1 MKPSV
6 SQTIRNRKFAGFT
19 PSQINIMLKGKGLEP
34 NSSGAARY
42 LASMTRKA
50 EEQVLMAARGALVRG
65 YQEGGDTGSNFIG
78 FPPIRDPMPKPKR
91 GGDGFTGADTEGQR
105 NLDAAQAKVAKLKS
119 EYSALQQEL
128 AGVPAGAEGDT
139 QRTALNKK
147 ITAKQA
153 AITAAEAA
161 VSSAQSGAAITDIP
175 TGAETVAGIMDDPTA
190 QVKKAD
196 VTKIGEEDVAKG
208 DIAAGTGALDD
219 TDKFD
224 DTTITKGTADTVDTD
239 YREGVDETKYEY
251 SADKLGDKAKD
262 ALDERDDVKGT
273 VSDEAKMEAEQ
284 MDKEDLAIKGVEAE
298 QIADEDITQVD
309 TEGLKREEEEGE
321 LLTDIGADAEDAK
334 KRLDEAGYEAATG
347 APSSEATVKGQL
359 TGLMADFE
367 GGDTP
372 AWAAGGMR
380 AATAAMAARGMGASS
395 MAGMAIFQAAMES
408 ALPIAMKDAATHSR
422 FEEANLSNRQAM
434 AVLASEQY
442 AEFIGQEYTQEWEKR
457 TLNAATVS
465 DIADKNFDA
474 ETRIRIENANLVQT
488 ANLANLNAKNAL
500 IIEKAAAL
508 QQLDMK
514 NLDNRQLAAQR
525 NADAFLE
532 LDMANLEIEQQNDTL
547 TRQAMVDSMFNDQA
561 AENAAKQFNASS
573 KQQADEFFTNVAV
586 TVDTHNNNQKNA
598 MEQFNVGEENA
609 LIKFQD
615 ELENNRDQFNA
626 NNELVVA
633 QANAQWRQ
641 DVVTTNNA
649 TENEA
654 NRLEAT
660 EANNL
665 SQKAMDEIWQK
676 ERDLM
681 AYAFASAESAAER
694 KQRLVEAK
702 LSADKAS
709 DAAFSQALGLVGSA
723 VVTGIF
729 S

>member
-1 MKPSV
+1 MAQATTPPPV
-6 SQTIRNRKFAGFT
+6 SQTIRNRRFAGFT
-19 PSQINIMLKGKGLEP
+19 PSQINILLQRKGLDP

-50 EEQVLMAARGALVRG
+50 EDKLLMASRGALVRG
-65 YQEGGDTGSNFIG
+65 YQEGGMPENQALKPAPTGGTKSG
-78 FPPIRDPMPKPKR
+78 
-91 GGDGFTGADTEGQR
+91 GFTGADTKGQKK
-105 NLDAAQAKVAKLKS
+105 LDAAQANLAKLKNQLS
-119 EYSALQQEL
+119 KLQQEL
-128 AGVPAGAEGDT
+128 ATIPTG
-139 QRTALNKK
+139 KK
-147 ITAKQA
+147 HDEARADKEKLIRKKQA

-161 VSSAQSGAAITDIP
+161 VVSAQSGAATTDIP
-175 TGAETVAGIMDDPTA
+175 TGAELVSGIMDDPTA

-196 VTKIGEEDVAKG
+196 VTKIGEEDAAKG

-219 TDKFD
+219 TAKFD
-224 DTTITKGTADTVDTD
+224 DTTITKGTAETIDKD
-239 YREGVDETKYEY
+239 YREGIDETDYQVT
-251 SADKLGDKAKD
+251 ADKLGDKAKD
-262 ALDERDDVKGT
+262 ALDKREDVKGT
-273 VSDEAKMEAEQ
+273 ISDKAKMEAEQ
-284 MDKEDLAIKGVEAE
+284 MDKEDLAIKDVEAD

-309 TEGLKREEEEGE
+309 TEGLERTAEEGE

-367 GGDTP
+367 GGDPP
-372 AWAAGGMR
+372 AWAAGAMR

-395 MAGMAIFQAAMES
+395 MAGQAIFNAAMES

-442 AEFIGQEYTQEWEKR
+442 ATFIGKEYDQEWEKR
-457 TLNAATVS
+457 TLNAATIS

-474 ETRIRIENANLVQT
+474 DVRVALENANLVQT
-488 ANLANLNAKNAL
+488 ANLANLNARNAL
-500 IIEKAAAL
+500 TIEKAAAM

-514 NLDNRQLAAQR
+514 NLDNRQQAAKR
-525 NADAFLE
+525 NADAILE
-532 LDMANLEIEQQNDTL
+532 MDMANLEIEQQNDTL

-626 NNELVVA
+626 TNELIVS

-702 LSADKAS
+702 LNADKAS
-709 DAAFSQALGLVGSA
+709 DAAFSKALGLVGSA